1 MGRLLLLIVAMAAS
15 LAVNAQYGVT
25 CQVND
30 STGEGEPYATVRI
43 YAAADTSK
51 VLLTGVTEGDGSF
64 KQKLTKAGKYAFV
77 VTAVG
82 KTPERKEFEVSASK
96 PEANLGTLVLHTAG
110 NVLAGVTVS
119 AQAPLVSN
127 EIDRLSY
134 NVQSDAES
142 KTQTIFE
149 MLRKVPLVTVD
160 GQDNI
165 TVKGSSNFKI
175 YKNGHPDP
183 SMSQNPKEV
192 LKSIPASMIKKIEV
206 ITEPGAK
213 YDAEGV
219 TAILNIVTVTGIT
232 VNGVTGTVGVGV
244 SSYGDPNVNTYLT
257 TQVGKLVTS
266 LNYGYNHT
274 GSRSQRNSSE
284 SEYEYVES
292 GNRQVSRQANTSTST
307 NVHYGNIESSFEPDT
322 LNLFTLSFGGWFY
335 KYNATSEGFAGM
347 LDRMGNTL
355 WSYGTH
361 ERDKG
366 NSYYDFSGRFDYQH
380 KTHVKD
386 ETLTLSYL
394 LSTSRG
400 TTDTEQTFDDVV
412 GTTPVAYNGYD
423 NIGKGNFAE
432 HTLQFDWTR
441 PFAKYHKFETGVKY
455 IYRKNNSHTV
465 MDYYGVDGMDTDT
478 RFDHLT
484 QVAAAYASYTF
495 SKDKWSA
502 RAGLRY
508 EYSYLSAKYPD
519 GSQPNYHRNLGDWV
533 PSASVNYK
541 FSMANSL
548 KLAFATRINRP
559 GISYLNPAV
568 VSTPTTES
576 FGDSKLGSSRYYS
589 TTVTFMHIGAKFTFN
604 VSPTFSF
611 TNNQICSVQY
621 VSGGKIVSTYAN
633 EEKARRAGVGAYV
646 QWQVFKSTSLSLN
659 AQTSYDYDEN
669 SNRNLK
675 AEGWSYSAFGQISQQ
690 LPWKLRVSGGG
701 GLFKGSPYL
710 YGHSSGNGYY
720 YLSLQRSF
728 LKEDRLT
735 VRLSGSNPFSP
746 LHRKYTSY
754 VDRGDYV
761 GLTKMRWVNRDF
773 RLSVSYRFG
782 SLNASVKKT
791 NTTIENSDV
800 VGGGNRGGGGSGN

>member
-15 LAVNAQYGVT
+15 LAANAQYGVT

-30 STGEGEPYATVRI
+30 TTGEGEPYATVRI
-43 YAAADTSK
+43 YAATDTSK

-64 KQKLTKAGKYAFV
+64 KQKLTKVGKYAFV

-160 GQDNI
+160 GQENI

-219 TAILNIVTVTGIT
+219 SAILNIVTVSGIT

-244 SSYGDPNVNTYLT
+244 SNYGDPNVNTYLT

-266 LNYGYNHT
+266 LNYGYNHG
-274 GSRSQRNSSE
+274 GSKAQRNSSE
-284 SEYEYVES
+284 SEYDYVES
-292 GNRQVSRQANTSTST
+292 GNRQVSRQANGSANT

-335 KYNATSEGFAGM
+335 KYNATSDGFAGM
-347 LDRMGNTL
+347 FDSAGNTL
-355 WSYGTH
+355 WSYGQH
-361 ERDKG
+361 SRNKG

-386 ETLTLSYL
+386 EALTLSYM

-400 TTDTEQTFDDVV
+400 TIDTEQTFDDVV
-412 GTTPVAYNGYD
+412 GTTPMAYSGYD
-423 NIGKGNFAE
+423 NISKENFAE

-455 IYRKNNSHTV
+455 IYRKNKSHTL
-465 MDYYGVDGMDTDT
+465 MDYYDVDGMDTDT

-541 FSMANSL
+541 FSTANSL

-589 TTVTFMHIGAKFTFN
+589 TTATFMHIGAKFTFN

-611 TNNQICSVQY
+611 TNNQICGIQY

-633 EEKARRAGVGAYV
+633 EEKTRRMGVGAYV
-646 QWQVFKSTSLSLN
+646 QWQVFKNTSLSLN
-659 AQTSYDYDEN
+659 AQTSYDYEKN
-669 SNRNLK
+669 GNRDLK

-701 GLFKGSPYL
+701 GLFKSSPYL
-710 YGHSSGNGYY
+710 YGHGSGNGYY

-735 VRLSGSNPFSP
+735 VRLSGSDLFSP
-746 LHRKYTSY
+746 KHKNYTNY
-754 VDRGDYV
+754 IDRGDYV
-761 GLTKMRWVNRDF
+761 GCVKSRWVSRDF

-791 NTTIENSDV
+791 NTTIDNSDV
-800 VGGGNRGGGGSGN
+800 VGGGNRGGSGGN

>member
-15 LAVNAQYGVT
+15 LAANAQYGVT

-30 STGEGEPYATVRI
+30 TTGEGEPYATVRI

-51 VLLTGVTEGDGSF
+51 VLLTCVTEGDGSF

-219 TAILNIVTVTGIT
+219 TAILNIVTVTGMT

-361 ERDKG
+361 GRDKG

-400 TTDTEQTFDDVV
+400 TTDTEQTFDDVI
-412 GTTPVAYNGYD
+412 GTTPVAYSGYD
-423 NIGKGNFAE
+423 NIGKENFAE

-455 IYRKNNSHTV
+455 IYRKNKSHTV
-465 MDYYGVDGMDTDT
+465 MDYYGVDGLDTDT

-633 EEKARRAGVGAYV
+633 EEKARMAGVGAYV

-659 AQTSYDYDEN
+659 AQTSYNYEEN

-746 LHRKYTSY
+746 LHRNYTSY

-800 VGGGNRGGGGSGN
+800 VGGGNRGGGGGSN

>member
-30 STGEGEPYATVRI
+30 TTGEGEPYATVRI

-219 TAILNIVTVTGIT
+219 TAILNIVTVTGMT
-232 VNGVTGTVGVGV
+232 VNGVTGTVGVGM

>member
-1 MGRLLLLIVAMAAS
+1 MAAS

-30 STGEGEPYATVRI
+30 TTGEGEPYATVRI

-119 AQAPLVSN
+119 AQSPLVSN

-219 TAILNIVTVTGIT
+219 TAILNIVTVTGMT

-465 MDYYGVDGMDTDT
+465 MDYYGVDGLDTDT

-589 TTVTFMHIGAKFTFN
+589 TTLTFMHIGAKFTFN

-633 EEKARRAGVGAYV
+633 EEKARMAGVGAYV

-659 AQTSYDYDEN
+659 AQTSYNYEEN

-746 LHRKYTSY
+746 LHRNYTSY

>member
-1 MGRLLLLIVAMAAS
+1 MAA
-15 LAVNAQYGVT
+15 NAQYGVT

-30 STGEGEPYATVRI
+30 TTGEGEPYATVRI

-96 PEANLGTLVLHTAG
+96 PETNLGTLVLHTAG

-219 TAILNIVTVTGIT
+219 TAILNIVTVTGMT

-292 GNRQVSRQANTSTST
+292 GNRQVSRQANASTST

-347 LDRMGNTL
+347 FDRMGNTL

-361 ERDKG
+361 GRDKG

-412 GTTPVAYNGYD
+412 GTTPVAYSGYD
-423 NIGKGNFAE
+423 NIGKENFAE

-455 IYRKNNSHTV
+455 IYRKNKSHTV
-465 MDYYGVDGMDTDT
+465 MDYYGVDGLDTDT

-589 TTVTFMHIGAKFTFN
+589 TTLTFMHIGAKFTFN

-611 TNNQICSVQY
+611 TNNQICGIQY
-621 VSGGKIVSTYAN
+621 VSGGKMVSTYAN
-633 EEKARRAGVGAYV
+633 EEKARMAGVGAYV
-646 QWQVFKSTSLSLN
+646 QWQVFKNTSLSLN
-659 AQTSYDYDEN
+659 AQTSYDYEEN

-746 LHRKYTSY
+746 LHRNYTSY

-800 VGGGNRGGGGSGN
+800 VGGGNRGGGGGGNN